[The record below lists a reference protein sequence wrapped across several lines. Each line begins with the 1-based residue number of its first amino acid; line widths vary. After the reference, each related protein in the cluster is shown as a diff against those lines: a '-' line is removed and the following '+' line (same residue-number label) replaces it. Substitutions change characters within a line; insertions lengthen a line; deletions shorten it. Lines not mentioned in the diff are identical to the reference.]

1 MSDLIDSFKREYPEF
16 RAIFSKKMPAQG
28 SSFRSFGF
36 CVVVVSLTVIFS
48 KPLRVSNHI
57 SLVVVANNLQEKR
70 KDALR
75 RSSQSIALARRWDP

>member
-1 MSDLIDSFKREYPEF
+1 MGEGDDVLIDSFKRGFAPYFLEKCRE
-16 RAIFSKKMPAQG
+16 QG
-28 SSFRSFGF
+28 SSFRSFGSF
-36 CVVVVSLTVIFS
+36 SFSQVYTVTFS

-57 SLVVVANNLQEKR
+57 SLVFANNLQEKR